1 MIEALFK
8 NYNIFIFFLFNIFFC
23 INEKDLASN
32 SYVSSYHPICSDTC
46 FDFYLKENSPYLGL
60 YWMVS
65 HNLLI
70 SSKISLYNDKDNDI
84 YMHNLSGFDLNIF
97 SKNNHELLLSFD
109 LNRSLYYENQDYG
122 WNQISLIY
130 LAKIKKSNF
139 QIILDS
145 VYDKDWTYKVINYTY
160 GINIFH
166 SVFLNIGLMQNLSN
180 NNLDGF
186 LTINFNI

>member
-1 MIEALFK
+1 
-8 NYNIFIFFLFNIFFC
+8 
-23 INEKDLASN
+23 
-32 SYVSSYHPICSDTC
+32 
-46 FDFYLKENSPYLGL
+46 
-60 YWMVS
+60 
-65 HNLLI
+65 
-70 SSKISLYNDKDNDI
+70 
-84 YMHNLSGFDLNIF
+84 
-97 SKNNHELLLSFD
+97 ELLLSFD